1 MNIKVFFFFVFI
13 SFHSFGQTHQLI
25 ITEIMA
31 DPTPSKGLPE
41 REYLEIF
48 NPSPNDINLKN
59 FKLYYGSFSVLF
71 PDSTLKSNTYAI
83 VFRKGYE
90 AEFRNYGA
98 IIPLPNFSLSNEAY
112 FKKRWRNKFRND

>member
-1 MNIKVFFFFVFI
+1 MSFKLLLLSVFLCYY
-13 SFHSFGQTHQLI
+13 SFGQTHQLI

-48 NPSPNDINLKN
+48 NPTSSDINLKN
-59 FKLYYGSFSVLF
+59 FKLFYGSFSVSF
-71 PDSTLKSNTYAI
+71 PDSIIKSNAYAI

-90 AEFRNYGA
+90 EEFRNYGQ
-98 IIPLPNFSLSNEAY
+98 IIPLPNFSLSNEGALLVL
-112 FKKRWRNKFRND
+112 KNQIG